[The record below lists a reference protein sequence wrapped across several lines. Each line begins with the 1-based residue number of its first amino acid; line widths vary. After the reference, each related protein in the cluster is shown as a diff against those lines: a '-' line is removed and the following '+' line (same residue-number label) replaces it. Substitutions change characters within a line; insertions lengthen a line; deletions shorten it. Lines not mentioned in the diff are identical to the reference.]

1 MAVCH
6 LKMARCLL
14 FPRDPLCVAVRGP
27 GLHLQRPLSAQDA
40 SEVKA
45 LMGTL
50 LFYRK
55 TWLLVTTTTIVIIP
69 QVGRMRGT

>member
-1 MAVCH
+1 MALCH
-6 LKMARCLL
+6 LEMAGCLL
-14 FPRDPLCVAVRGP
+14 FLRVPLCVAVRGP
-27 GLHLQRPLSAQDA
+27 GLHLQTPLSAQEA

-69 QVGRMRGT
+69 KVGRMRGT